1 MSRFLGAI
9 SESMNTEHDFAQM
22 KKFTEDNAEQF
33 KDVKLGVKQA
43 LENIQ
48 LNVQWRSQYYAT
60 VIEWLTA
67 HANEE
72 YFA

>member
-9 SESMNTEHDFAQM
+9 SESMNTEHDLVQM

-60 VIEWLTA
+60 VIEWLTV